1 VSGSLIRQRLS
12 AIEKDLRV
20 AITEL
25 NADWAEWSIGEI
37 IDAMVGAELCH
48 HPLYNRLNRLDAAQ
62 CQLDLGLYGLCA
74 DCENEIEPERLAMD
88 PTEQRCQHCSEQYA
102 HEHRQELRLSH

>member
-1 VSGSLIRQRLS
+1 MSGSQIRQRLS
-12 AIEKDLRV
+12 AIETELRH

-25 NADWAEWSIGEI
+25 NADWATRSISEI
-37 IDAMVGAELCH
+37 IDAMVKAELCH

-88 PTEQRCQHCSEQYA
+88 PTEQRCQHCSEHYA